1 MMSKK
6 SLGIMFLVGLGMV
19 GISMLVAVNGGNI
32 MASGMFFILLVPL
45 VIGGLLM
52 ILSGSSLL
60 KRLNRHMD
68 GN

>member
-1 MMSKK
+1 MSKK